1 MSALVRYYLIC
12 ILSEENIVFGDVSLR
27 FKATDVRRR
36 ATITLSR
43 NGKDGR
49 RGSRMG

>member
-12 ILSEENIVFGDVSLR
+12 ILSEEHIVFGDVSLR

-36 ATITLSR
+36 ARVYCSVPEWK
-43 NGKDGR
+43 GW
-49 RGSRMG
+49 